1 MKSRTLRA
9 WLAVFDGERW
19 HPVREW
25 QGQRPG
31 RSPLTLCREQ
41 LARCTDR
48 LPDGSYAVT
57 RARCVIEGTDGSSV
71 TVEIGRGR

>member
-1 MKSRTLRA
+1 MRTRTLCA
-9 WLAVFDGERW
+9 WLAVFDGKYW
-19 HPVREW
+19 HNIASWE
-25 QGQRPG
+25 GKRPP

-41 LARCTDR
+41 LARSNGR